1 MWTLLNKPKLP
12 QVTGQASS
20 RPDELSFVILGTSS
34 VEAAE
39 IASLLEAELRQAHH
53 RYKHCTVASPA
64 ACLAALKANSATH
77 VFVIFDDVVGDIED
91 TVSDEFCDEKTLG
104 IAAKSAIIKFCVNRG
119 IHCTFFSHENFYR
132 HDGRNCFCDSGFEEE
147 AELNIKLLPNSLS
160 TYVFHQ
166 VSTVA
171 PLSLLKLMQWPA
183 SSTQA
188 RKRRLRS
195 PVWDHNTQSFLQNYE
210 RTLVR
215 TNNKHNSWSVLHD
228 LLPAAVF
235 LAIHKVTG
243 TFNFTNPG
251 TATNYSVLALLR
263 DELNLK
269 MSLTMLQDLDLRDA

>member
-1 MWTLLNKPKLP
+1 HVHFYVELSYARVKLGILILPDFPLSQTIVLLLSIGPRHNISRSFIIFALP
-12 QVTGQASS
+12 ATVTGQASS

-34 VEAAE
+34 VEAAG

-53 RYKHCTVASPA
+53 RYKHCTVASLA
-64 ACLAALKANSATH
+64 TCLAALKANSATH

-91 TVSDEFCDEKTLG
+91 TVSDELCDEKTLG

-119 IHCTFFSHENFYR
+119 IHCTFSSHGNFYR
-132 HDGRNCFCDSGFEEE
+132 HDGRICFCESGFKEE

-171 PLSLLKLMQWPA
+171 PLSLLKLMQWPV

-195 PVWDHNTQSFLQNYE
+195 TPSFTCLG
-210 RTLVR
+210 
-215 TNNKHNSWSVLHD
+215 S
-228 LLPAAVF
+228 
-235 LAIHKVTG
+235 
-243 TFNFTNPG
+243 
-251 TATNYSVLALLR
+251 
-263 DELNLK
+263 
-269 MSLTMLQDLDLRDA
+269 

>member
-91 TVSDEFCDEKTLG
+91 TVSDELCDEKTLG

-166 VSTVA
+166 H
-171 PLSLLKLMQWPA
+171 L
-183 SSTQA
+183 A
-188 RKRRLRS
+188 RKHEKDAFVLRLRS

-210 RTLVR
+210 RTPVR

>member
-64 ACLAALKANSATH
+64 TCLAALKANSATH
-77 VFVIFDDVVGDIED
+77 VFVIFDDVVGDVED
-91 TVSDEFCDEKTLG
+91 TVSDELCDEKTLG

-119 IHCTFFSHENFYR
+119 IHCTFSSHGNFYR
-132 HDGRNCFCDSGFEEE
+132 HDGRNCFCDSGFKEE
-147 AELNIKLLPNSLS
+147 AELNIELLPNSLS

-166 VSTVA
+166 HASTKKTPSFYAFVH
-171 PLSLLKLMQWPA
+171 LFGIIILKA
-183 SSTQA
+183 SFRTMSA
-188 RKRRLRS
+188 RLYGQITSIIVGR
-195 PVWDHNTQSFLQNYE
+195 F
-210 RTLVR
+210 
-215 TNNKHNSWSVLHD
+215 LHD
-228 LLPAAVF
+228 LRPAAVF

-243 TFNFTNPG
+243 KFNFTNPG

-269 MSLTMLQDLDLRDA
+269 MSLTILQDLDLKDA